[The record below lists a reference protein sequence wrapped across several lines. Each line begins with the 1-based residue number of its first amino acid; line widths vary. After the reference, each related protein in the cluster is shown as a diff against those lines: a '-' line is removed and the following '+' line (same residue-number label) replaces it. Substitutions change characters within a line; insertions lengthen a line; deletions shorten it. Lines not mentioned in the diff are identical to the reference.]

1 MCLAYT
7 PSNPEM
13 YTLSLEAWLILQLCD
28 GRSEAGMV
36 DAYYSDV
43 EPLLTRAEAAQQ
55 VRACIEHLLGRGI
68 VELVCAPRRRRA
80 RV

>member
-1 MCLAYT
+1 
-7 PSNPEM
+7 M

-28 GRSEAGMV
+28 GRSEAKVV
-36 DAYYSDV
+36 DAYYADV

-55 VRACIEHLLGRGI
+55 VRDCIAHLLSRGI
-68 VELVCAPRRRRA
+68 VEAIRAPRLRRL